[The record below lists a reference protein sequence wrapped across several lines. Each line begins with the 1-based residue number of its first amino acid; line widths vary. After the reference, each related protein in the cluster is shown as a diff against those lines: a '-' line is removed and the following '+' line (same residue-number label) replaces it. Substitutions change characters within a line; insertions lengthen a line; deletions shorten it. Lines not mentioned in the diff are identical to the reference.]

1 VHGAMTAMF
10 RMPAE
15 WERHERTLMAWPC
28 RISSWLHTL
37 DQGRAEFAAVANA
50 IAQFEPV
57 TMICADDQQAAAARR
72 VLSANVSVAVRPMD
86 GSWLRDNGPLIV
98 TDGITRRAR
107 HFRFNAWGERHAS
120 RDRDARLGRT
130 LAEDLGIPADDV
142 DVVLEGG
149 AVAIDG
155 AGLMVAPEGCV
166 MHPSRNWYLSR
177 EIVEARIAEALGLSR
192 IIWLGQGLAEDSV
205 RDPDRIYYGTD
216 GHADLFF
223 CFIGPGRA
231 LMLKPEDGD
240 PNAPHLAASKALLQ
254 RAGVEVVDFPYMSG
268 FEDEGRWI
276 IAPYMNFYF
285 CNGAAIVPVAGA
297 EPGKDQEA
305 VAFLAKL
312 FPERQIVPVAM
323 RAAPRQGGA
332 IHCMT
337 QQVPAVTEPSGN
349 R

>member
-1 VHGAMTAMF
+1 MTGIF

-15 WERHERTLMAWPC
+15 WERHERTLMGWPC
-28 RISSWLHTL
+28 RISSWQHTL
-37 DQGRAEFAAVANA
+37 EQGRAEFAAVANA

-57 TMICADDQQAAAARR
+57 TMVCADQGQAAAAQR
-72 VLSANVSVAVRPMD
+72 VLSSAVDVVVRPMD
-86 GSWLRDNGPLIV
+86 GSWLRDNGPLFV
-98 TDGITRRAR
+98 TDGRMRRAR

-130 LAEDLGIPADDV
+130 LAEDLGIPVDEV

-155 AGLMVAPEGCV
+155 TGLMVAPESCV

-177 EIVEARIAEALGLSR
+177 DIVEARIIEALGLSR
-192 IIWLGQGLAEDSV
+192 IVWLGQGLAEDSV
-205 RDPDRIYYGTD
+205 RDPDRVYYGTD

-223 CFIGPGRA
+223 CFIGPSRA
-231 LMLKPEDGD
+231 LMLKADDGD

-254 RAGVEVVDFPYMSG
+254 REGVEVVDFPYMSG
-268 FEDEGRWI
+268 FHDEGRWI
-276 IAPYMNFYF
+276 IAPYLNFYF

-297 EPGKDQEA
+297 EPDKDQGA
-305 VAFLAKL
+305 TAYLASL
-312 FPERQIVPVAM
+312 LPGRQIVPVPM

-337 QQVPAVTEPSGN
+337 QQVPTV
-349 R
+349 